1 MKAKVIELEA
11 RVRTLGDFYGRFG
24 MTEAKQGKLAEYM
37 ELVYRARTTHF
48 EGVLVNI
55 MKQRLEPALAM
66 VRAQAR
72 KDELYTPEVEARTHN
87 VMKALLAKMLGA
99 EDLDL
104 AQEQGEGA

>member
-1 MKAKVIELEA
+1 MKAKATELEA

-24 MTEAKQGKLAEYM
+24 MTEAKQGKLTEYM

-104 AQEQGEGA
+104 AQEQGDDA